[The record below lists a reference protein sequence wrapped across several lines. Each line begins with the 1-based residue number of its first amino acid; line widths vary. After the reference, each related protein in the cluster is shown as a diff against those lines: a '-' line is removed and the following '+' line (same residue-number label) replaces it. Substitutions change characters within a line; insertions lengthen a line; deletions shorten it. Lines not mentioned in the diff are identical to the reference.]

1 MSRNGWVVRPEPT
14 PGAIW
19 WRVAGWTCLG
29 GLGVCG
35 LLVAGLVAAAA
46 VVLTPFALIGFLI
59 GPASDLP
66 LARLALPVLAWL
78 LGVVLSGAVIYWSAQ
93 GLRAL
98 MHRSASA
105 PDGHRPIHLTAWLS
119 GAAASLAL
127 CMAALGILSSA
138 LGWNSPPAA
147 PRPATAA
154 ERAEFE
160 ERWRPQAEAGDPQ
173 AQTAVG
179 LVLMG
184 GALGQPVD
192 RRAAKSWLEK
202 AAAQGDPDARLSLL
216 VARGLGSFG
225 TPQDFQ
231 IAVPLGEFALEQTGW
246 RRGAVALMLAN
257 HPPVTVGQGP
267 DPVAQ
272 AAWARRWLEV
282 AARAGSPRAAFELAR
297 RLEQRR
303 SAQGVPDPDAIG
315 ALRWYAVAG
324 ASDEVA
330 RLQAATGLVVPLQDL
345 PVIETPSASPSLIE
359 QFQRRARWAAA
370 GHDAGSTVNLAT
382 LDAQMHAVVAG
393 EAGRRYLALAD
404 EIMNP
409 PPERG
414 RGDEA
419 LAAMYYQRAAREGDP
434 QAKAR
439 LEAMGRSTR

>member
-1 MSRNGWVVRPEPT
+1 M
-14 PGAIW
+14 
-19 WRVAGWTCLG
+19 AGWTCLG

-35 LLVAGLVAAAA
+35 LLAAGLVGAAA

-59 GPASDLP
+59 GPATSLR
-66 LARLALPVLAWL
+66 LTGLALPAFAWL
-78 LGVVLSGAVIYWSAQ
+78 LGVALSGVAIYVSAVR
-93 GLRAL
+93 LRLL
-98 MHRSASA
+98 MRRSAS
-105 PDGHRPIHLTAWLS
+105 PPSGRHPTHLTAWLT
-119 GAAASLAL
+119 GGVASVAL
-127 CMAALGILSSA
+127 SLAALGFLSSI
-138 LGWNSPPAA
+138 LGWGARPAA
-147 PRPATAA
+147 PHPATAA
-154 ERAEFE
+154 ERAEFDG
-160 ERWRPQAEAGDPQ
+160 RWWPQAQAGDPQ

-179 LVLMG
+179 QVLMG
-184 GALGQPVD
+184 GYLGQPID

-202 AAAQGDPDARLSLL
+202 AAAQGDLDARLSLL

-246 RRGAVALMLAN
+246 RRAAVALMLAS

-303 SAQGVPDPDAIG
+303 SAQGELDPDAIG
-315 ALRWYAVAG
+315 ALRWYAAAG
-324 ASDEVA
+324 ANDEVA
-330 RLQAATGLVVPLQDL
+330 RLQTATGLAVPAQDL
-345 PVIETPSASPSLIE
+345 PLIETPPAPAALIE
-359 QFQRRARWAAA
+359 QFHRRARWSAA
-370 GHDAGSTVNLAT
+370 GHDARSTVNLAT
-382 LDAQMHAVVAG
+382 LDAHMHAVVAG
-393 EAGRRYLALAD
+393 EASRSYTALAD

-419 LAAMYYQRAAREGDP
+419 LAAMYYQRAARGGDAV
-434 QAKAR
+434 AKSR
-439 LEAMGRSTR
+439 LEAIGRLVR